1 MPLKIKLFIPLLGVA
16 LLGGI
21 FLTTFWLPHN
31 QNLLTQDHKRLLS
44 IQLENIS
51 ESITSLLL
59 EQDLGGIYAS
69 LDALRRRNKSWLS
82 LKLYD
87 EQGRLTYPLENT
99 TVTTNQYI
107 HRVTHPIRYKGTELG
122 RLEVVADFTDRH
134 LKLEAQRRQL
144 IAALF
149 GGVLILGIVATL
161 AVEMAVRRPVGQ
173 LTEAADRLMQGD
185 YDAPLPPHDGDEVG
199 QLIKRF
205 GVMREAIRHHHH
217 EIEHQFQ
224 ELQEAQQELTTK
236 NRQIVSIL
244 ENTTDAYLALER
256 DLRFTYINAHAE
268 RLLDT
273 SGDKILGQNIWD
285 SFPELGSYLYKP
297 LLKLLVQD
305 EPVETEVYYPP
316 SDLWLECHLAPTDA
330 GVAMYLRDITE
341 RKQAEQV
348 LRKSEENQR
357 AILQSVADGI
367 ITSDARGTILSF
379 NPAAETIFGYTAEE
393 AIGAPLSILMDDDMA
408 KDHAGYLKN
417 YQHSRKSDII
427 GVGRELTAKRKDG
440 SLFPMEIAVT
450 EMWLDNGVQFV
461 GIVRDITAR
470 KRSEEQLRL
479 AEKIFESNSEGIV
492 VTDKQTNILRVN
504 AAFRR
509 ITGYDTEEVVGK
521 TPKLLSSGKHDKLF
535 YGQMWHDLLE
545 HGHWQGEIWNR
556 RKSGETYPEW
566 LSLSA
571 VYDDDNSVSNFVAIF
586 SDITDKKA
594 AEERIRHMAHHDALT
609 GLLNRTMFNM
619 ELGKAI
625 ARALRDKQQLA
636 VLYLDLD
643 HFKKVNDTLGHPV
656 GDEMLKVIA
665 SRLTGMLRD
674 TDLVCRIGGDEF
686 IVMLRNTKK
695 TQHVSK
701 VVQNLIQALSH
712 PIELVGRELFIGT
725 SVGVALYPQDATS
738 GDELIKNADAAL
750 FRAKELG
757 RNNYQ
762 FYSQEMNAKA
772 VERLELETKLRRAL
786 EREEFVLHYQPQLDL
801 RQGRVIGVEA
811 LVRWDNRE
819 LGLVSPAE
827 FIPLLEDTG
836 LIVPVG
842 EWILRHACQ
851 RAKAWQQ
858 DGLGDIRIAVNIAPR
873 QFLYSDIVATVA
885 EVLRDTQL
893 APQLLELEIT
903 EGSIMVDADSNIHR
917 LQQLA
922 DMGVQLAIDDFGTG
936 YSSLAYLKRF
946 PIDALKIDQSF
957 VRDMHVDMNDAN
969 IVAAVIALGQN
980 LGLRVIAEG
989 VEEVLQLQHL
999 RHLGCQEAQGYYI
1012 SRPMPETKLRTFLA
1026 EHTEFTLDPVSEPD
1040 RRAQV

>member
-1 MPLKIKLFIPLLGVA
+1 
-16 LLGGI
+16 
-21 FLTTFWLPHN
+21 
-31 QNLLTQDHKRLLS
+31 
-44 IQLENIS
+44 
-51 ESITSLLL
+51 
-59 EQDLGGIYAS
+59 
-69 LDALRRRNKSWLS
+69 
-82 LKLYD
+82 
-87 EQGRLTYPLENT
+87 
-99 TVTTNQYI
+99 
-107 HRVTHPIRYKGTELG
+107 
-122 RLEVVADFTDRH
+122 
-134 LKLEAQRRQL
+134 
-144 IAALF
+144 
-149 GGVLILGIVATL
+149 
-161 AVEMAVRRPVGQ
+161 
-173 LTEAADRLMQGD
+173 
-185 YDAPLPPHDGDEVG
+185 
-199 QLIKRF
+199 
-205 GVMREAIRHHHH
+205 
-217 EIEHQFQ
+217 
-224 ELQEAQQELTTK
+224 
-236 NRQIVSIL
+236 
-244 ENTTDAYLALER
+244 
-256 DLRFTYINAHAE
+256 
-268 RLLDT
+268 
-273 SGDKILGQNIWD
+273 
-285 SFPELGSYLYKP
+285 
-297 LLKLLVQD
+297 
-305 EPVETEVYYPP
+305 
-316 SDLWLECHLAPTDA
+316 
-330 GVAMYLRDITE
+330 
-341 RKQAEQV
+341 
-348 LRKSEENQR
+348 
-357 AILQSVADGI
+357 
-367 ITSDARGTILSF
+367 
-379 NPAAETIFGYTAEE
+379 
-393 AIGAPLSILMDDDMA
+393 
-408 KDHAGYLKN
+408 
-417 YQHSRKSDII
+417 
-427 GVGRELTAKRKDG
+427 
-440 SLFPMEIAVT
+440 
-450 EMWLDNGVQFV
+450 
-461 GIVRDITAR
+461 
-470 KRSEEQLRL
+470 
-479 AEKIFESNSEGIV
+479 
-492 VTDKQTNILRVN
+492 
-504 AAFRR
+504 
-509 ITGYDTEEVVGK
+509 
-521 TPKLLSSGKHDKLF
+521 
-535 YGQMWHDLLE
+535 
-545 HGHWQGEIWNR
+545 
-556 RKSGETYPEW
+556 
-566 LSLSA
+566 
-571 VYDDDNSVSNFVAIF
+571 
-586 SDITDKKA
+586 
-594 AEERIRHMAHHDALT
+594 
-609 GLLNRTMFNM
+609 
-619 ELGKAI
+619 
-625 ARALRDKQQLA
+625 